1 MVKIIKQAVEKLKY
15 NQVAFRTYYHNYIAV
30 PMKANLKIVLKDFLG
45 ADKENCIL
53 TYGYIDHT
61 AGLTLEILAA
71 GYRSDDVWGQKTEG
85 EKIVV
90 CSNMNPST
98 KITDAIDS
106 GKQPIR

>member
-53 TYGYIDHT
+53 
-61 AGLTLEILAA
+61 A
-71 GYRSDDVWGQKTEG
+71 QKTEG

-106 GKQPIR
+106 GKQLIR